1 MKRLN
6 LYIVKSFL
14 GTFVFTFV
22 IVVFVLLMQFVWL
35 WIDELVGKGLEMSIL
50 AQLFFYTSITF
61 VPMALP
67 LAILLA
73 SLMCFGNFGEHYELV
88 AMKASGISMWKI
100 MRPLMFF
107 CIFLTFAAFFFSN
120 SIVPIA
126 TLKMKTLLFDVKQQ
140 KLAFDLKEGVFYKDI
155 ENYVIYIKEK
165 GSDGSSIYGVKIFD
179 HTDKEGNTKII
190 TADSGNMRL
199 SPNKRNII
207 FTLYDGYNYTDIT
220 SDKSF
225 KKRRPFERMQFKEQ
239 RLKFSLKDFDMTRT
253 DEDLFKSHQA
263 MLNMRQLS
271 SSVDSLQRH
280 YKGKQRSYNENF
292 CRRYQNYNTMV
303 EKESNAQMPL
313 ESAVEPQSLLVDSA
327 SVLQWP
333 LMSCFEQSERI
344 NIIDMAVGAAK
355 IAKENAVFNKNDFK
369 ARRENIKRHQKE
381 WHKKLTLS
389 LACIIFFFIGAPLG
403 SIIRKGGL
411 GFPTVISVVFFVI
424 YWVTSTIT
432 ERMAVTGGLN
442 VFLGVWT
449 SSLML
454 FPIGLFL
461 TMKAA
466 TDAPLLD
473 ADSWRKLFKRI
484 FSSPRKS

>member
-107 CIFLTFAAFFFSN
+107 CIFLTFAAFYFSN

-155 ENYVIYIKEK
+155 ENYVIYIKDK
-165 GSDGSSIYGVKIFD
+165 GKDGSSIYGVKIFD

-199 SPNKRNII
+199 SANNRNII

-271 SSVDSLQRH
+271 SSVDSLRH
-280 YKGKQRSYNENF
+280 HYEGKQKAYNENF
-292 CRRYQNYNTMV
+292 CRRYQNYSIMV
-303 EKESNAQMPL
+303 EKEAKAQL
-313 ESAVEPQSLLVDSA
+313 SSSGDVDTQLSTTDSTLA
-327 SVLQWP
+327 LRWP
-333 LMSCFEQSERI
+333 LLSSFDESQQT

-355 IAKENAVFNKNDFK
+355 LAKENATFNKNDFK

-411 GFPTVISVVFFVI
+411 GFPTVISVVFFVL

-461 TMKAA
+461 TVKAT

-473 ADSWRKLFKRI
+473 ADSWRKIFKRI
-484 FSSPRKS
+484 FSSSRKS